1 MNFEKRVVGI
11 AVSQEGEPIY
21 SELTTHVRIADESG
35 GEYVEVEQS
44 GRNDLGKIAIE
55 PDGTRVLKAATQ
67 EDLKY
72 AFEKLGMTEFIEV
85 AEEEKQI
92 DNTKK

>member
-1 MNFEKRVVGI
+1 MKYKIIKKVVPSKFINEKGKVVI
-11 AVSQEGEPIY
+11 L
-21 SELTTHVRIADESG
+21 SEKDET
-35 GEYVEVEQS
+35 EQITKS
-44 GRNDLGKIAIE
+44 SLY

>member
-1 MNFEKRVVGI
+1 MKYKIIKKVIPSKIINEKGKVVVLSETDVTEQI
-11 AVSQEGEPIY
+11 SPSTIY
-21 SELTTHVRIADESG
+21 
-35 GEYVEVEQS
+35 
-44 GRNDLGKIAIE
+44 

>member
-1 MNFEKRVVGI
+1 MLQKNKPTISKE
-11 AVSQEGEPIY
+11 QTEP
-21 SELTTHVRIADESG
+21 
-35 GEYVEVEQS
+35 
-44 GRNDLGKIAIE
+44 
-55 PDGTRVLKAATQ
+55 ATQ

-92 DNTKK
+92 DNTKKWH